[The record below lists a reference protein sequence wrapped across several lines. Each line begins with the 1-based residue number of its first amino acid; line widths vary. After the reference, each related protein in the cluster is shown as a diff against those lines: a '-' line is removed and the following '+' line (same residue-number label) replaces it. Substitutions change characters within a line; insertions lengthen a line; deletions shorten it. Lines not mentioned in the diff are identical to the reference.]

1 MNKLLFEESFLKEL
15 DELKIRAA
23 KIGYKNKFPRL
34 PMKKYNF
41 DQSMVGF
48 NYRLNNWKKQLL
60 QLELPGGLPS
70 LKPKI
75 TEFKMEN
82 LFEDGNFVIKKFD
95 KE

>member
-41 DQSMVGF
+41 EQSMVGF
-48 NYRLNNWKKQLL
+48 NYRLTNWKKQLF

-75 TEFKMEN
+75 TEVKIED

-95 KE
+95 LE